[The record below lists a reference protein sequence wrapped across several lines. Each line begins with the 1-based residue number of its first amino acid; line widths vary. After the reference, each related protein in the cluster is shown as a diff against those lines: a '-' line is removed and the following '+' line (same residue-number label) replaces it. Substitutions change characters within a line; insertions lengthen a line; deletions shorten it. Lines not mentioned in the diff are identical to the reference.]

1 MQGKFS
7 LRIDKRGSGEYNNT
21 VVNLLMLRKSK
32 SQSVKCHGD
41 GELPRGRKADL
52 FGHCPAVS
60 CGSMAASRFILQ
72 KDRTVYNRAP
82 IYRMRPLFIPSYM
95 QLRKGGFF
103 YEKKQIGF

>member
-1 MQGKFS
+1 MRTKTLKYCYSAFGCSKKISKKQGKFS

-60 CGSMAASRFILQ
+60 CGSMAASRFILH
-72 KDRTVYNRAP
+72 KGKY
-82 IYRMRPLFIPSYM
+82 
-95 QLRKGGFF
+95 LR
-103 YEKKQIGF
+103 I